1 MQKLF
6 VGPFYTMIADVCHG
20 GGRRRQTGAMV
31 YRISIIQQ
39 APSEDCA
46 AGARAAEDGQIRE
59 SCLLGTLSLCSDGP
73 GEPSGGSVRPRGRS
87 LRPDGVRTWIRAG
100 NDARDVQ
107 MTRRVGRVGLL

>member
-87 LRPDGVRTWIRAG
+87 LRPDGATGSQSARNRDPRTG
-100 NDARDVQ
+100 KGDKDV
-107 MTRRVGRVGLL
+107 